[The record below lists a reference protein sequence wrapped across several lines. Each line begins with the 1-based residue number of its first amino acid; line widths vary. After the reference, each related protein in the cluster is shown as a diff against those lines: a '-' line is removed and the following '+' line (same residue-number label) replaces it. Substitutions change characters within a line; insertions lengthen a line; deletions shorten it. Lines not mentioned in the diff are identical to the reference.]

1 MQLLLDPSLAA
12 RTVARWRRWDSRGGA
27 GGLWT
32 KARFFLRKCDFI
44 FDPLRLPAPPTI
56 DDSQLFALKVSL
68 GAAATL
74 LLLAL
79 AFAALCTRRGAALL
93 AALRRATPTPASL

>member
-1 MQLLLDPSLAA
+1 M
-12 RTVARWRRWDSRGGA
+12 
-27 GGLWT
+27 
-32 KARFFLRKCDFI
+32 RFFHSR
-44 FDPLRLPAPPTI
+44 PGRVRAPDLCSRTPTI
-56 DDSQLFALKVSL
+56 DDSQLFTLKVSL